1 MSTPLQG
8 FIDQSTGEVQLEFDA
23 EFNFTAPLYKVR
35 SILHDPFQ
43 QVCIICRSLKRLP
56 SSFTAVCN
64 PAPSIDLRN
73 EQIGH
78 PDVDLLGLS
87 SATEH
92 SRNCL
97 DIMTVSI
104 MCLGSKCRPMLR
116 FNSCTCVKHRHVLND
131 PCTSLAEAVSGPFLV
146 V

>member
-1 MSTPLQG
+1 MITPLQG

-35 SILHDPFQ
+35 SVLHDSFQ
-43 QVCIICRSLKRLP
+43 QVCIICRPMKRLL
-56 SSFTAVCN
+56 SSFIAVCN

-73 EQIGH
+73 EQVGN

-92 SRNCL
+92 CRNCL
-97 DIMTVSI
+97 DIITCFNYVLGQQVS
-104 MCLGSKCRPMLR
+104 CYAS
-116 FNSCTCVKHRHVLND
+116 TAVHV
-131 PCTSLAEAVSGPFLV
+131 
-146 V
+146 